1 MVEPFGSGIMPSTGA
16 DPQDFYY
23 INYAMPGAYAR
34 HMYETRTCSPYW
46 NVFGCRTMPGVVG
59 QTVMPEEE
67 EAAPEIT
74 IEVIEEPEVAVV
86 EEPLTFWEKLKITF
100 TGKAAEEADSKTIS
114 PVVGVLAGAA
124 LLGVGYTVWDR
135 TLSTRR
141 AEGDTYDYEI
151 TRVASDIELEAS
163 ELIAGFEY
171 DDIEDRVRGAA
182 SEQLGVDFSLSQMDW
197 KLARDVDIPISIDG
211 IVYEKITA

>member
-1 MVEPFGSGIMPSTGA
+1 MVEPFGSGIMPSSGA

-46 NVFGCRTMPGVVG
+46 NVFGCRTAPGVVG

-67 EAAPEIT
+67 AAPEIT
-74 IEVIEEPEVAVV
+74 IEVTEEPEVLI
-86 EEPLTFWEKLKITF
+86 EEPLTFWEKLKIAL
-100 TGKAAEEADSKTIS
+100 TGKAAEGADSPIS
-114 PVVGVLAGAA
+114 QYLSGVLAGAA
-124 LLGVGYTVWDR
+124 LLGVGYTLWDR

-141 AEGDTYDYEI
+141 AEGDTYDYDI
-151 TRVASDIELEAS
+151 SRIASDIDLEAS

-182 SEQLGVDFSLSQMDW
+182 SEQLGVDFSLSQMEW

-211 IVYEKITA
+211 LVYEKITA

>member
-1 MVEPFGSGIMPSTGA
+1 MVEPFGSGIMPSSGA

-67 EAAPEIT
+67 AAPEIT
-74 IEVIEEPEVAVV
+74 IEVTEEPEEVVV
-86 EEPLTFWEKLKITF
+86 EEPLTFWEKLKIAL
-100 TGKAAEEADSKTIS
+100 TGKAAEGADSKTIS

-124 LLGVGYTVWDR
+124 LLGVGYTVWDK
-135 TLSTRR
+135 TQLR
-141 AEGDTYDYEI
+141 AEGDTYEYEI
-151 TRVASDIELEAS
+151 TRLASDVNLEAS

-171 DDIEDRVRGAA
+171 EDLEERIRGAA

-197 KLARDVDIPISIDG
+197 KLTRDVDIPISIDG

>member
-1 MVEPFGSGIMPSTGA
+1 MVEPFGSGIMPSSGA

-46 NVFGCRTMPGVVG
+46 NVFGCRTAPGVVG

-67 EAAPEIT
+67 AAPEIT
-74 IEVIEEPEVAVV
+74 IEVTEEPEEVVV
-86 EEPLTFWEKLKITF
+86 EEPLTFWGKLKIAL
-100 TGKAAEEADSKTIS
+100 TGKAAEGVDFKTIS

-124 LLGVGYTVWDR
+124 LLGVGYTVWDK
-135 TLSTRR
+135 TQLR

-151 TRVASDIELEAS
+151 TRIASDVNLEAS

-171 DDIEDRVRGAA
+171 EDLEERIRGAA

-197 KLARDVDIPISIDG
+197 RLARDVDIPISIDG
-211 IVYEKITA
+211 IVYEKIIA